1 MDKLSSYLN
10 SDTFFPF
17 ATGVFV
23 GVSTVLVCYK
33 IFRRPSSAANQ
44 LSSFNR
50 MAKLTKIRAQNL
62 GRNHKMVF
70 VVRTDLGMGK
80 GKIAAQCSHAA
91 IACYQRAQEAD
102 QANLDIW
109 EATGCTKICL
119 KFEGNEVDLKK
130 LEAKARGVGLI
141 TGLIADAG
149 HTQIARGSHTVLG
162 IGPAPVSRI
171 DEITG
176 HLKLL

>member
-1 MDKLSSYLN
+1 MDKWSSCFS
-10 SDTFFPF
+10 SDALLPF

-23 GVSTVLVCYK
+23 GVSTVIVCYK
-33 IFRRPSSAANQ
+33 FLRRSPTASTKI
-44 LSSFNR
+44 SSFNR
-50 MAKLTKIRAQNL
+50 MARLTKIRAQNM

-91 IACYQRAQEAD
+91 IRCYQRAEEINPTD
-102 QANLDIW
+102 LDIW

-119 KFEGNEVDLKK
+119 KFDGDEAELKK
-130 LEAKARGVGLI
+130 LEVKARGLGLV
-141 TGLIADAG
+141 TGIIADAG
-149 HTQIARGSHTVLG
+149 HTQVARGSYTVLG
-162 IGPAPVSRI
+162 LGPAPVARI
-171 DEITG
+171 DEITR